1 MTPMSHHVPFTLAL
15 VLLLGCKDGAVQAR
29 PQIMDQADIR
39 WSQPVNGL
47 RLGVSGGSGFAELSL
62 ENVGTQPLTVLS
74 HVNAGDIHL
83 DWFTLHLRDGRG
95 ATRDLRMVA
104 NRDKAGRVKVT
115 LEPGKSLQH
124 RVDIQRWA
132 GRPING
138 NAQLAAGSYE
148 VRATYEVEPGE
159 PVWSGKLEAGPATLT
174 IAK

>member
-1 MTPMSHHVPFTLAL
+1 
-15 VLLLGCKDGAVQAR
+15 
-29 PQIMDQADIR
+29 MDKADIR
-39 WSQPVNGL
+39 WSQPVNWL
-47 RLGVSGGSGFAELSL
+47 RLGISGGSGFAELSL

-74 HVNAGDIHL
+74 HVNAGESHL
-83 DWFTLHLRDGRG
+83 DWFTLHVRDGKG
-95 ATRDLRMVA
+95 AARDLRMVA
-104 NRDKAGRVKVT
+104 DRDKAWRVKVT

-132 GRPING
+132 ARPVNG

-148 VRATYEVEPGE
+148 LRATYEVEPGE